1 LLSYCE
7 IVNFE
12 MGFFIDNKVEN
23 LQAALDLGFGRVVL
37 FPKGNYEGTDFPAI
51 DSLTELKNIF

>member
-1 LLSYCE
+1 
-7 IVNFE
+7 